1 MAEVHIVFGVNSISV
16 DFTLVLVESA
26 LPTVVLYK
34 PWPKTQ
40 LRPSIRYCTFY
51 ISLIPVFRT
60 PYLLALLRWIYLQ
73 QPCHM
78 TPTPN
83 SPDCSHF
90 RSNTDLVDIESPL
103 SDEELYVLSQQYNN
117 EGDFVSVQTR
127 FNYAWGLIKSRK
139 VEDQQLGVQILAQ
152 VYKDTPSRR
161 RECLYYLAIGSYKLG
176 EYTDA
181 RKYCDLLLQI
191 EPDDPQ
197 SAKLRQIIEDKLAK
211 EGMIG
216 IAIVGGVIA
225 VGAAVLGA
233 VLSQKKR

>member
-1 MAEVHIVFGVNSISV
+1 MVTHLHKTIVTATVANGNESKCTDLFSECRRSSCFGGRHLL
-16 DFTLVLVESA
+16 TLHCL
-26 LPTVVLYK
+26 L
-34 PWPKTQ
+34 
-40 LRPSIRYCTFY
+40 
-51 ISLIPVFRT
+51 T
-60 PYLLALLRWIYLQ
+60 P
-73 QPCHM
+73 
-78 TPTPN
+78 
-83 SPDCSHF
+83 
-90 RSNTDLVDIESPL
+90 DLVDIEQPL
-103 SDEELYVLSQQYNN
+103 SDEELYVLAQQYAN

-139 VEDQQLGVQILAQ
+139 LEDQQLGVQILAQ
-152 VYKDTPSRR
+152 VYRDTPSRR

-176 EYTDA
+176 EFTDA

-211 EGMIG
+211 EGIIG

-225 VGAAVLGA
+225 VGAAILGA

>member
-1 MAEVHIVFGVNSISV
+1 MLMRFVSSFKTPSSSHELYQDCYIMRLFTFGTLATTSTWSLLHSSIPSAYSNS
-16 DFTLVLVESA
+16 
-26 LPTVVLYK
+26 
-34 PWPKTQ
+34 
-40 LRPSIRYCTFY
+40 
-51 ISLIPVFRT
+51 
-60 PYLLALLRWIYLQ
+60 
-73 QPCHM
+73 
-78 TPTPN
+78 
-83 SPDCSHF
+83 
-90 RSNTDLVDIESPL
+90 DLVDIESPL

>member
-1 MAEVHIVFGVNSISV
+1 M
-16 DFTLVLVESA
+16 
-26 LPTVVLYK
+26 
-34 PWPKTQ
+34 
-40 LRPSIRYCTFY
+40 
-51 ISLIPVFRT
+51 
-60 PYLLALLRWIYLQ
+60 
-73 QPCHM
+73 
-78 TPTPN
+78 
-83 SPDCSHF
+83 
-90 RSNTDLVDIESPL
+90 
-103 SDEELYVLSQQYNN
+103 
-117 EGDFVSVQTR
+117 
-127 FNYAWGLIKSRK
+127 
-139 VEDQQLGVQILAQ
+139 
-152 VYKDTPSRR
+152 YKDTPSRR